1 LITRRQEQIDAVV
14 EMSKVYIEQSETR
27 EQIDALGFEIADLK
41 KQVGAVDRDLDGVK
55 SRYLKRRKELA

>member
-1 LITRRQEQIDAVV
+1 MITRRQEQIDAVV